1 MRDMTMPN
9 RVIQLADG
17 RTLAI
22 DERGSPDAPAVVLL
36 HPAPGSRRFDPD
48 PATTAAADIRLLTID
63 RHGYGGS
70 TPLPDGAVPTVVGHA
85 DDVAM
90 ALDQLGVAQAGIIGW
105 SAGGRVALALAARR
119 PDLVRAV
126 AVVGTPAPDE
136 EVPWIVDEY
145 RAMIG
150 PLRADPG
157 SATARIAP
165 VFAGLAA
172 DPASAVASV
181 GGGPADRVVIARDAG
196 ARGRLETMMVEAF
209 RQGGVG
215 LAADIVSYTVV
226 PWGFDAATVGV
237 RTTLVYGG
245 ADAIAGPPHGEWYAA
260 RIPRAKLE
268 MVPES
273 GHLVALNAWASIIA
287 AVA

>member
-1 MRDMTMPN
+1 MREMTMPD

-22 DERGSPDAPAVVLL
+22 DERGSYDAPAVVLL

-48 PATTAAADIRLLTID
+48 PAATAAAGIRLLTID

-105 SAGGRVALALAARR
+105 SAGGRV
-119 PDLVRAV
+119 
-126 AVVGTPAPDE
+126 
-136 EVPWIVDEY
+136 
-145 RAMIG
+145 
-150 PLRADPG
+150 
-157 SATARIAP
+157 
-165 VFAGLAA
+165 
-172 DPASAVASV
+172 
-181 GGGPADRVVIARDAG
+181 
-196 ARGRLETMMVEAF
+196 
-209 RQGGVG
+209 
-215 LAADIVSYTVV
+215 
-226 PWGFDAATVGV
+226 

-245 ADAIAGPPHGEWYAA
+245 ADAIAGPLHGEWYAA
-260 RIPRAKLE
+260 RIPRAKLQV
-268 MVPES
+268 VPGS